1 MKIKSNQLSSYSKV
15 RKGIKLTSYLLS
27 RNMELMLLFTFFRGI
42 LADAGNDIIEVAM
55 EFTCMLFH
63 LQPDEY

>member
-1 MKIKSNQLSSYSKV
+1 
-15 RKGIKLTSYLLS
+15 
-27 RNMELMLLFTFFRGI
+27 MELMLLFTFFRGI